1 MSSYPSEV
9 ASLRIGVL
17 ARLSD
22 AVALAETPWQVAL
35 RAAAVLRQNDAE
47 TPLVWLLKVVQQGYG
62 DGSPSVSAT
71 SPVADP
77 AGQHAAAVHA
87 LAVAAASSGRHEV
100 LTLPGSISVSELHA
114 SPIVEPGQAA
124 PSLVL
129 VVGSASRL
137 SADAEFSDYLELA
150 AALIGAGVSGLREL
164 AVERQHS
171 ETLRELDAAKS
182 AFLANVSHELRTPLS
197 LIAAPLEDV
206 LAEGEGLAG
215 RHRE

>member
-100 LTLPGSISVSELHA
+100 LPCLA
-114 SPIVEPGQAA
+114 R
-124 PSLVL
+124 
-129 VVGSASRL
+129 SASQSCTRARSSNRGRRHPRSSWL
-137 SADAEFSDYLELA
+137 SAAQ
-150 AALIGAGVSGLREL
+150 AG
-164 AVERQHS
+164 
-171 ETLRELDAAKS
+171 
-182 AFLANVSHELRTPLS
+182 
-197 LIAAPLEDV
+197 
-206 LAEGEGLAG
+206 
-215 RHRE
+215 